1 MECRICSSE
10 ELKSKHTGKDVWNS
24 SNVTFEYSECAN
36 CGLIQIDDYPANL
49 DFYYSNDEYYSFVN
63 KKEFLKGRSLKEIL
77 VRFRDKFA
85 LSNYGV
91 IGRILFLFNPTNVYN
106 ILSHVQIS
114 KTSSIID
121 IGCGDGEFV
130 KRLVSLGYKNACGT
144 DPFLKEEVLLEG
156 GQKISN
162 LSV

>member
-77 VRFRDKFA
+77 VRFRDNLLF
-85 LSNYGV
+85 
-91 IGRILFLFNPTNVYN
+91 RIMV
-106 ILSHVQIS
+106 
-114 KTSSIID
+114 
-121 IGCGDGEFV
+121 
-130 KRLVSLGYKNACGT
+130 
-144 DPFLKEEVLLEG
+144 
-156 GQKISN
+156 
-162 LSV
+162 